1 MSSVL
6 QREEGVSYI
15 GLYDKGVECMR
26 RNQVEEAISFFT
38 EAIQHCPMFNYYGDR
53 AKAYLSKGDSTSL
66 LLSLRDCESVL
77 SHHEILN
84 ARNAEI
90 DLLGIHITAI
100 KALLALHAP
109 SIAEKYCKRAM
120 ESFAASVELQEL
132 EGEIEREKGEKEG
145 GKEKKGSEEEEMED
159 EEEEIPT
166 RRRQEEEEDNLFS
179 QISLPLLL
187 QQNKVHTKFAKA
199 YDGHVNVRTVKN
211 VGFFGPNV
219 CFQQIIC
226 KSKFFR
232 LNASFLSNKPPGRV
246 CGERE

>member
-159 EEEEIPT
+159 EEEEELT
-166 RRRQEEEEDNLFS
+166 RRREEEEDNLFS

-187 QQNKVHTKFAKA
+187 QQNGSRLFGSYKSESFPQMSSFCLEDGTNSNSLPLAVPPSLWCLVFLPFSQTKRFC
-199 YDGHVNVRTVKN
+199 V
-211 VGFFGPNV
+211 
-219 CFQQIIC
+219 
-226 KSKFFR
+226 
-232 LNASFLSNKPPGRV
+232 
-246 CGERE
+246 E